1 MSLAEHL
8 AENVVQDA
16 AVLVVGDFERRVD
29 ASNGGEILFF
39 TVCAMSANLHFLAR
53 LEIVG
58 QAFDVENLEAGEPA
72 RFRSFARQ
80 KFQRQHSHSNEV
92 AAMDALEAFG
102 KDGADSEQNR
112 ALGGPVA
119 RRAGTIFLPG

>member
-29 ASNGGEILFF
+29 ASNGGEIPFF
-39 TVCAMSANLHFLAR
+39 TVCAASANPYFLAR
-53 LEIVG
+53 LEIAG
-58 QAFDVENLEAGEPA
+58 QAFDVENFEAGEPE
-72 RFRSFARQ
+72 RFRSLARQ
-80 KFQRQHSHSNEV
+80 KFERKHAHSNEV

-102 KDGADSEQNR
+102 KDGTKSEQNC
-112 ALGGPVA
+112 A
-119 RRAGTIFLPG
+119 F